1 MQNGKGKLPQK
12 GKSKLDYLKEAD
24 LKEEDAY
31 FPEEWKRAES
41 SEREKYFD
49 YYDDV
54 KTSIKEDW

>member
-1 MQNGKGKLPQK
+1 MQNTKKKLPN
-12 GKSKLDYLKEAD
+12 GAKSKLDYLKEAD

-31 FPEEWKRAES
+31 YPEEWKS
-41 SEREKYFD
+41 SEPLEREKYFE

>member
-1 MQNGKGKLPQK
+1 MPERKRKLPN
-12 GKSKLDYLKEAD
+12 KSKLDYLKEAD

-31 FPEEWKRAES
+31 YPEEWKTVP
-41 SEREKYFD
+41 SEREKYFE

>member
-1 MQNGKGKLPQK
+1 MQKNKKQLSRGA
-12 GKSKLDYLKEAD
+12 KSKLDYLKEAD

-31 FPEEWKRAES
+31 YPEEMKSGEY
-41 SEREKYFD
+41 SEREKYFE